1 MSTWPSRL
9 FRICLINSQD
19 LPNQH
24 LQGES
29 TTLVVVAKDT
39 VTVVSFHGHKVIACH
54 HTMEDIVF
62 KVFNSKVSLIYCN
75 TDSDRHKH
83 WFYFKFDLPSSELQ
97 FLLRKNSLQ
106 METEY
111 CEVYRKI
118 LDLKLS

>member
-1 MSTWPSRL
+1 MRTWPSRL

-29 TTLVVVAKDT
+29 TTLVVVVAKDT

-62 KVFNSKVSLIYCN
+62 KVFKSKNIFPEISTV
-75 TDSDRHKH
+75 HK
-83 WFYFKFDLPSSELQ
+83 FYRVATK
-97 FLLRKNSLQ
+97 
-106 METEY
+106 
-111 CEVYRKI
+111 
-118 LDLKLS
+118 